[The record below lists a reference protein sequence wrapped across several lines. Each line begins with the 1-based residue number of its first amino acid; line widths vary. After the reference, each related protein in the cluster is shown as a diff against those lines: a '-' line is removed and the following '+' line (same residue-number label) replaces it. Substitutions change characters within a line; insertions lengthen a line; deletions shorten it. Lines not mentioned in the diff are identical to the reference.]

1 MVCAP
6 TNKAVTVLFKRFLDT
21 FWDDES
27 FPCNVVLLGDED
39 KLLENE
45 NWSRTD
51 DSFPK
56 LRENFLYTF
65 IDTIKEDYLYV
76 RNVLDKGSFGLFKKV
91 HHIARRLENRLV
103 QKIKGRKEVLA
114 TAHKIVKLI
123 GDLSRSRNK
132 KYPTELINSID
143 FIVGVVDAWN
153 HDDIWHEVLQAADV
167 IFCTLGSTGGSLL
180 KKVVGEVD
188 DLIVDEAAAAT
199 EPEIY
204 IPFQYL
210 PRRLLCVGDPRQ
222 LPATITS
229 RFAEM
234 MGFSKSL
241 HERLMYD
248 CGYDHIMLETQYRMK
263 PTLSQFPSKYFYEGK
278 LINGGNVTRSK
289 YQGGVSMMGC
299 SDYTLYQI
307 DGIERHVR
315 SGSIENEAEANAVV
329 KIVDNLRRIS
339 RNSGNWCSTNRI
351 RIITFYQAQVSL
363 IKRLLR
369 KRNLGNVLVAT
380 VDSSQGCEA
389 DFVILSFVR
398 SEGNGGRNTVGFL
411 MDDRRL
417 NVALTRAK
425 YQIIGV
431 GNIHRMANLPDG
443 KVGTGSIKRLAKD
456 AINRQCVLP
465 FPSDATSSR
474 RMLNSDNFKEERN
487 KKRKSPPSECH
498 RDHEKI
504 FQTVDNS
511 ASNNTSHDHCSEEKS
526 VSTSSDDSSDSDS
539 STTSSSSSS
548 SSNSKSH
555 DSRTQSSRNQRY
567 SLNAFASAGVIG
579 SDRHYNIPEVTVNH
593 RSMNSSMPKSVP
605 GLTTIGTDPV
615 INCDEPKKSS
625 SSNNTIRSEEHN
637 SEAES
642 SVSLNMR
649 RNLIFTAASTSI
661 DKSSVKREDENAS
674 IDEYDILLGPGSS
687 SSTSKHSS
695 SLSGG
700 TKTTSKNNGN
710 DDKILSNVESAA
722 SNVTP
727 PNNEDAASNFSSDDE
742 CIKGQQVESIPTNSS
757 VLSKTETM
765 AVFED
770 FSF

>member
-51 DSFPK
+51 DSYSK

-76 RNVLDKGSFGLFKKV
+76 RKVLDKGTFGLFKKV

-103 QKIKGRKEVLA
+103 QKVKGRKEVLA
-114 TAHKIVKLI
+114 TARKIVNLI
-123 GDLSRSRNK
+123 GDLSSSRNK

-143 FIVGVVDAWN
+143 FIVGIIDAWN
-153 HDDIWHEVLQAADV
+153 REDIWHEVLQAADV

-180 KKVVGEVD
+180 KKVIGEVD

-222 LPATITS
+222 LPATISS
-229 RFAEM
+229 RFAEL
-234 MGFSKSL
+234 MGLSKSL

-278 LINGGNVTRSK
+278 LINGGNVIRPK
-289 YQGGVSMMGC
+289 YKGGVSMMGC

-307 DGIERHVR
+307 DGIERYVR

-339 RNSGNWCSTNRI
+339 RNSGNWCSANRI

-443 KVGTGSIKRLAKD
+443 KAGTGSIKRLAID
-456 AINRQCVLP
+456 AIHRQCVLH
-465 FPSDATSSR
+465 FPSDATSR

-498 RDHEKI
+498 RDHEI

-511 ASNNTSHDHCSEEKS
+511 ASNKTSDDHCSEEKA

-548 SSNSKSH
+548 SSDSKSH
-555 DSRTQSSRNQRY
+555 DSRTRSSRDQRY
-567 SLNAFASAGVIG
+567 SLNAFASAGVNG
-579 SDRHYNIPEVTVNH
+579 SDHRNNLPEARVNH
-593 RSMNSSMPKSVP
+593 QSMNSSMSKSIS
-605 GLTTIGTDPV
+605 GLITIGTNPVINSDEHNFSSFNNTTIG
-615 INCDEPKKSS
+615 SS
-625 SSNNTIRSEEHN
+625 EHN
-637 SEAES
+637 SEADR
-642 SVSLNMR
+642 SVSLNVR
-649 RNLIFTAASTSI
+649 RNFTSTTASTSI
-661 DKSSVKREDENAS
+661 DNSSVKREDDNTS
-674 IDEYDILLGPGSS
+674 IDEYDILLGPSSS
-687 SSTSKHSS
+687 SSTSKYSS
-695 SLSGG
+695 SISGG
-700 TKTTSKNNGN
+700 TNTMNKNNGN
-710 DDKILSNVESAA
+710 GDKILSTVESAA

-727 PNNEDAASNFSSDDE
+727 SNEDVASNFPSDDV
-742 CIKGQQVESIPTNSS
+742 CIKGQQVESKPTHSS